1 MWNYPEHMNHNQ
13 NYGRL
18 ALMFVLHLIAMYV
31 LMYAMVDTFAHA
43 LPNHNQFYMAAL
55 MAAPMVILELLIMGS
70 MYPSK
75 RLNLF
80 IMIVGLAVLICSF
93 FFIREQVAIGDEQF
107 LRSMISHHAGA
118 ILMCDKA
125 TLEDPQI
132 QELCTNIMSGQQ
144 QEIEWMEQKLNSLN
158 Q

>member
-1 MWNYPEHMNHNQ
+1 
-13 NYGRL
+13 
-18 ALMFVLHLIAMYV
+18 MFVLHLIAMYV

-75 RLNLF
+75 KVNAG
-80 IMIVGLAVLICSF
+80 IIIIGVVVLACSF
-93 FFIREQVAIGDEQF
+93 LFIREQVAIGDEQF
-107 LRSMISHHAGA
+107 LRSMIPHHAGA

-125 TLEDPQI
+125 TLHDPQI
-132 QELCTNIMSGQQ
+132 QELCSNIISGQQ
-144 QEIEWMEQKLNSLN
+144 SEIEWMEQKLESLP
-158 Q
+158 

>member
-1 MWNYPEHMNHNQ
+1 MNHRT

-80 IMIVGLAVLICSF
+80 IMVAGLAVLVCSF
-93 FFIREQVAIGDEQF
+93 LFIREQVAIDDEQF
-107 LRSMISHHAGA
+107 LRSMIPHHAGA
-118 ILMCDKA
+118 VLMCGKA
-125 TLEDPQI
+125 SIEDPEI
-132 QELCTNIMSGQQ
+132 QQLCTTIIAGQQ
-144 QEIEWMEQKLNSLN
+144 QEIDWMRQKLHSFE

>member
-1 MWNYPEHMNHNQ
+1 MNHSN

-18 ALMFVLHLIAMYV
+18 ALMFVLHLIAMYI

-55 MAAPMVILELLIMGS
+55 MAASMVILELLIMGS

-75 RLNLF
+75 KVN
-80 IMIVGLAVLICSF
+80 VGIIAAGVLLLVCSF

-107 LRSMISHHAGA
+107 LRSMIPHHAGA
-118 ILMCDKA
+118 ILMCNKA
-125 TLEDPQI
+125 SLEDTQI
-132 QELCTNIMSGQQ
+132 QELCANIISGQQ
-144 QEIEWMEQKLNSLN
+144 TEIDWMNSKLESLGK
-158 Q
+158 

>member
-1 MWNYPEHMNHNQ
+1 MNHRT